1 MFEGRLFIT
10 QMENTDRKCLTL
22 EKRRDLRNGYVWV
35 SLALVFL
42 EEKMP
47 ELSDAIDFDPEGSMF
62 CAYSSK
68 VDALARFAL
77 RLKEF
82 VMIPTP

>member
-1 MFEGRLFIT
+1 MFEGRSFIT
-10 QMENTDRKCLTL
+10 LMENTDRKCLTL
-22 EKRRDLRNGYVWV
+22 EKRRDLK
-35 SLALVFL
+35 
-42 EEKMP
+42 EKMP